1 MSDFASLRSAIS
13 RPETTVELCLR
24 GDLFAARARLVR
36 QLDDATGDSLGGSVE
51 AIGIREA
58 LDSLDEQIKSATREF
73 TFTAVPRD
81 VFVALEDEH
90 KANGAETIGR
100 AFTAALVAAS
110 LTDPDLST
118 AEISEL
124 MGLLSDGQAEVLETA
139 AWEVNRETGHV
150 PFSNSG

>member
-36 QLDDATGDSLGGSVE
+36 QLDEASGESLGGSVE
-51 AIGIREA
+51 AVGIREA
-58 LDSLDEQIKSATREF
+58 LDNLDVQIKAATREF

-90 KANGAETIGR
+90 KATDDTIGR
-100 AFTAALVAAS
+100 KFTAALVAAS

-118 AEISEL
+118 AEIGEL
-124 MGLLSDGQAEVLETA
+124 MGLLSDGQAEVLATA

-150 PFSNSG
+150 PLSSSG